1 MSAMVCMDGEGYI
14 DSNGSGV
21 GMGVDTN
28 YRGKVYFVGAGPG
41 DKELLTLKAKRLIEE
56 ADVIVYSG
64 SLLNP
69 EILAFAKSSALL
81 YDASTMSR
89 EEIYSVLRDNA
100 MKGRITIRL
109 HDGDPSLYS
118 ATREQI
124 DALAK
129 DGIDVEIVPGISAL
143 FAAVARLKTELT
155 LPGVTQTVIITRA
168 EFRTPVPER
177 ESIKELARHR
187 CTIAFYLSVH
197 LIEDIVGEL
206 ISAGYDDDTPVAVV
220 YRATW
225 DDEKVIVGTLRDIA
239 RKVKD
244 ARINRTAV
252 IIVGEVVKP
261 RGYEFSKVYDS
272 GFTHSYRSAKI

>member
-1 MSAMVCMDGEGYI
+1 MVCMDGEGYI